1 MVSSFGSID
10 SIAPF
15 SSSLSHSL
23 YDGIK
28 LNDGRM
34 DAPVR
39 SYKMGEHTKIER
51 VDHQKLKDIMAEIGE
66 KRRNGFRVSKPAHHT
81 DINFFRN
88 FLATSGKDPT
98 RKNLE
103 RLRHICDSMTQD
115 EPKKPG
121 PKPKVGT
128 DDVSSK
134 VGTVRMVDIKVKTD
148 PSLQHGTIICKGANG
163 TSATIKGLDN
173 TAEVP
178 YKLEPQ
184 IPRKL
189 TEEEVDHFC
198 EDKDKTIEMDK
209 LRAVNSSL
217 MNEVEEFR
225 DKALQWDLHCA
236 RIAQRLLDEKKENVE
251 VPLIKKTLIR
261 QIDNGFIVKHNG
273 EELFFQDIEKICTI
287 VKRIYA

>member
-51 VDHQKLKDIMAEIGE
+51 VDPQKLKDIMAEIGE

-88 FLATSGKDPT
+88 FLATLGKDPT

-121 PKPKVGT
+121 PKPKMAS
-128 DDVSSK
+128 DDVSGTI
-134 VGTVRMVDIKVKTD
+134 GTVRFGDIKVDVNPQQD
-148 PSLQHGTIICKGANG
+148 PDMIVVNGANG
-163 TSATIKGLDN
+163 SMAIIKGIEP
-173 TAEVP
+173 AEVP

-198 EDKDKTIEMDK
+198 EDQDKDLGVQPKQD
-209 LRAVNSSL
+209 APV
-217 MNEVEEFR
+217 
-225 DKALQWDLHCA
+225 Q
-236 RIAQRLLDEKKENVE
+236 
-251 VPLIKKTLIR
+251 LIKKTLIR

-273 EELFFQDIEKICTI
+273 EELFFQDIDKICSI